1 MPTQGDPAMTDDEI
15 DSLLERLTRAEQDG
29 DIAALDMLTTSD
41 FTLVG
46 PLGFLLSKDQWL
58 DRYRSGALT
67 TEILTWQPDS
77 VRRHNDLAIV
87 IGTQDQHA
95 HYQGH
100 RVDGR
105 FRATHVLLHLDAQ
118 WRGGRPPPPPPPP
131 PPPLGRPAPSAP

>member
-77 VRRHNDLAIV
+77 VRRHNDTAIA
-87 IGTQDQHA
+87 IGAQHQHA
-95 HYQGH
+95 RYQGEAS
-100 RVDGR
+100 RVSCRSHTGCSCGVR
-105 FRATHVLLHLDAQ
+105 TA
-118 WRGGRPPPPPPPP
+118 
-131 PPPLGRPAPSAP
+131 

>member
-1 MPTQGDPAMTDDEI
+1 MTTLGEPAVTDDEI
-15 DSLLERLTRAEQDG
+15 ESLLKRLTRAEQDG

-67 TEILTWQPDS
+67 TENLTWQPDT
-77 VRRHNDLAIV
+77 VRRHNDTAIA
-87 IGTQDQHA
+87 IGTQHQHA
-95 HYQGH
+95 RYQGH
-100 RVDGR
+100 PVDAR

-118 WRGGRPPPPPPPP
+118 WRGARTPPSPPPHT
-131 PPPLGRPAPSAP
+131 PPLRPADP

>member
-1 MPTQGDPAMTDDEI
+1 MTDDEI
-15 DSLLERLTRAEQDG
+15 ESLIKRLTRAEQDG

-67 TEILTWQPDS
+67 TEILTWQPDT

-100 RVDGR
+100 PVDAR

-118 WRGGRPPPPPPPP
+118 WRVASTHLSPIGEPPTF
-131 PPPLGRPAPSAP
+131 GQQARSAPPTA